1 MPDVTAPTTTAVL
14 PVTDAAFAED
24 VLRRPGAVLV
34 EFTAEWCGPCRMMA
48 PVLAQIAVE
57 RAGTLAVRTLDV
69 DANPATSRAHG
80 VLGMPTM
87 ILFRDGRP
95 VLQVTGA
102 RSRQRLLDELDRA
115 LAGQRG
121 VLPGQTR
128 PRAPPVNDQAATST
142 EPTVSTI
149 APGTCTSS
157 GPWLPT

>member
-1 MPDVTAPTTTAVL
+1 MTAPATTAVL

-69 DANPATSRAHG
+69 DTNPATTRAHG

-95 VLQVTGA
+95 VLSVTGA
-102 RSRQRLLDELDRA
+102 RPRQRLLDELDRA
-115 LAGQRG
+115 LAG
-121 VLPGQTR
+121 
-128 PRAPPVNDQAATST
+128 
-142 EPTVSTI
+142 
-149 APGTCTSS
+149 
-157 GPWLPT
+157 